1 MYLAQGEYDSALAL
15 SQRLLGAA
23 EATDRTGTVIEIHIL
38 RAIAFQGRRDLVQAL
53 STLERAIA
61 LAEPARCVRVFL
73 DEGELM
79 ARLLFQARVHHLGT
93 LYLAEL
99 LSALPKGSETAMP
112 ASQPLVEPLSA
123 RELEVLKLI
132 AAGHSNEEIASK
144 LIISVKTVKRHIS
157 NIYGK
162 LGVKSRTQAV
172 ALARELKLVA

>member
-1 MYLAQGEYDSALAL
+1 M
-15 SQRLLGAA
+15 
-23 EATDRTGTVIEIHIL
+23 IEILVL
-38 RAIAFQGRRDLVQAL
+38 RAIAYQGKRDLVQAL

-61 LAEPARCVRVFL
+61 LAEPARNVRVFT
-73 DEGELM
+73 DEGEPM
-79 ARLLFQARVHHLGT
+79 ARLLFQARAHHLGT
-93 LYLAEL
+93 PYLTEL
-99 LSALPKGSETAMP
+99 LSALPVESGTAAP

-123 RELEVLKLI
+123 RELEVLALI

-144 LIISVKTVKRHIS
+144 LIISVKTAKRHIS